1 VKLLL
6 GLILGAAFGAVLQ
19 LAGASSHTKMT
30 NALRF
35 KDLTIIKLI
44 LMAIG
49 VGMIGVN
56 LLDALGLANIK
67 IKDLYVLGILAA
79 GLIFGIGFALTG
91 YCPGTALAAG
101 AEGKPDAWMVVLGG
115 LAGALAFA
123 FLFPD
128 LEEHLLS
135 VGRYGKVTL
144 HGELGIA
151 GIWLA
156 VPLGGLIVWLAFRLP
171 LKRATR

>member
-1 VKLLL
+1 MKLLL
-6 GLILGAAFGAVLQ
+6 GLALGAAFGAALQ
-19 LAGASSHTKMT
+19 MSGASSHTKMT
-30 NALRF
+30 DALRF

-56 LLDALGLANIK
+56 LLDTFGLANIK
-67 IKDLYVLGILAA
+67 VKDLYVPGILAA
-79 GLIFGIGFALTG
+79 GLVFGVGFALTG
-91 YCPGTALAAG
+91 YCPGTALAAA

-123 FLFPD
+123 FVFPE
-128 LEEHLLS
+128 LEEHLMA

-151 GIWLA
+151 GLWLA
-156 VPLGGLIVWLAFRLP
+156 VPLGGVSIWLAVRLP
-171 LKRATR
+171 IHGSR